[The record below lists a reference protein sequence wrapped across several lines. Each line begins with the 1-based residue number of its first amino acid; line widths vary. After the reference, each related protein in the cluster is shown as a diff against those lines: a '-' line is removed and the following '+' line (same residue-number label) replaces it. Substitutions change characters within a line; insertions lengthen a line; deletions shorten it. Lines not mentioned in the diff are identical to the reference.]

1 MATSTTAPLLSRQA
15 LNAESSAIR
24 DLLRHAGKP
33 GVLSLAG
40 GLPAAARFP
49 VAEIAD
55 AAAAVLGRGEGL
67 QYGLTEGETE
77 LREWI
82 AARHTAQGSSTTA
95 ADIVVTTGSQ
105 QALDLLTRVLVDPGD
120 TVVVGDPCYVGAR
133 QALASAQPEFVG
145 IRVDHDGL
153 MVDELGEQLA
163 AGLQPKLVYVVA
175 NFDNPTGAVLSAE
188 RRHRLVELAEQHGF
202 VIVEDDPYGALRYDG
217 EPAPEM
223 GPGSDLVVRLRTVS
237 KTLAPGLRVGW
248 MVGPPWLIEAVTI
261 AKQAVDLHTSTVS
274 QAVVRE
280 LVTRPGWLD
289 AHIETLR
296 PWYENQRD
304 SLVAALREI
313 LPEAEFAEPQG
324 GMFLWL
330 RIPGSDAQEILPAA
344 LEQGVAFVPGA
355 AFAVH
360 RDLRDHV
367 RLSFATVDSADLPEA
382 VRRLAHVVR

>member
-1 MATSTTAPLLSRQA
+1 MATSTSAPLLSRQA

-24 DLLRHAGKP
+24 DLLRHAGRP

-67 QYGLTEGETE
+67 QYGLTEGDAQ

-82 AARHTAQGSSTTA
+82 AARHTDQGSPTTP

-145 IRVDHDGL
+145 VRVDHHGL
-153 MVDELGEQLA
+153 VVDELGEQLSG
-163 AGLQPKLVYVVA
+163 GLRPKLVYVVA

-202 VIVEDDPYGALRYDG
+202 LIVEDDPYGALRYQG
-217 EPAPEM
+217 EAAPEM
-223 GPGSDLVVRLRTVS
+223 GPGSDRVVRLRTVS

-289 AHIETLR
+289 THIETLR
-296 PWYENQRD
+296 PWYGNQRD
-304 SLVAALREI
+304 ALVAALRET

-330 RIPGSDAQEILPAA
+330 RIPGSNAQEILPVA
-344 LEQGVAFVPGA
+344 LERGVAFVPGA

-360 RDLRDHV
+360 RDLADHV

>member
-1 MATSTTAPLLSRQA
+1 M
-15 LNAESSAIR
+15 
-24 DLLRHAGKP
+24 
-33 GVLSLAG
+33 
-40 GLPAAARFP
+40 FP
-49 VAEIAD
+49 VAEITE
-55 AAAAVLGRGEGL
+55 AATIVLRRGEGL
-67 QYGLTEGETE
+67 QYGLTEGDAE

-82 AARHTAQGSSTTA
+82 ADRHSADGSSTTA
-95 ADIVVTTGSQ
+95 TDIVVTTGSQ
-105 QALDLLTRVLVDPGD
+105 QALDLLARVLIDSGD
-120 TVVVGDPCYVGAR
+120 AVVVGDPCYVGAR
-133 QALASAQPEFVG
+133 QALAAADPRFVG
-145 IRVDHDGL
+145 IPVDHDGL
-153 MVDELGEQLA
+153 VVDEFAQQLD
-163 AGLQPKLVYVVA
+163 AGLRPKLVYVVA

-188 RRHRLVELAEQHGF
+188 RRSRLVELAERYGF

-223 GPGSDLVVRLRTVS
+223 GPGSKWVVRLRTIS

-248 MVGPPWLIEAVTI
+248 LVGPTWLIEAVTI

-274 QAVVRE
+274 QAIVRE

-296 PWYENQRD
+296 PWYRTQRD
-304 SLVAALREI
+304 TLVTALRDT
-313 LPEAEFAEPQG
+313 LPEAEFGEPLG

-330 RIPGSDAQEILPAA
+330 RIPGIDGASVLTTA

-360 RDLRDHV
+360 RDLSDHL
-367 RLSFATVDSADLPEA
+367 RLSFATIDSSLLAEA